1 LEIEMSLTKAEWE
14 AMWDAIKKIEN
25 YINFNSQSER
35 KKNVKVYTEYI
46 KEKIQQVIGQME

>member
-1 LEIEMSLTKAEWE
+1 MSLTKAEWE